1 MRFEEKVITLS
12 NGLTLTLRSPDE
24 GDAEGTL
31 AYLRTTAAETH
42 FMLRTPEEVTLTVD
56 EERSFLRAV
65 LDDSRKIMICAF
77 LGSEPVGN
85 LFVSPIGDRQK
96 IRHRTEFG
104 MAVIKAY
111 WGLGLGS
118 LLLREGLLA
127 AKDMGFEQL
136 ELSVCADNERAIRL
150 YEKFGFEHRGR
161 IKNAFKLAKDD
172 YRDDLMMGRSLKD
185 IWPGDKAGKVE
196 CAEQ

>member
-1 MRFEEKVITLS
+1 MRFEQKEITLNNS
-12 NGLTLTLRSPDE
+12 LTLRSPDE

-42 FMLRTPEEVTLTVD
+42 FMLRTPEEVTLTVE

-65 LDDSRKIMICAF
+65 INDNRKIMICAF
-77 LGSEPVGN
+77 AGSEPVGN

-96 IRHRTEFG
+96 VRHRAEFG
-104 MAVIKAY
+104 VAVIKAY

-161 IKNAFKLAKDD
+161 IKNAFKLTKDD
-172 YRDDLMMGRSLKD
+172 YRDDLMMWRSLKD
-185 IWPGDKAGKVE
+185 IWPGDKTGEEE
-196 CAEQ
+196 CTEQ